1 MSWETPQYFIK
12 SLTAEIPTLSSVE
25 SSSLPSSAQFSPTQ
39 DENYYIEL
47 KTTPPSKLQVI
58 YSKLMLQIKNKE
70 LQKHVKTVIKN
81 KK

>member
-1 MSWETPQYFIK
+1 MSWETPQYFVK

-39 DENYYIEL
+39 DENYYIIKL

-58 YSKLMLQIKNKE
+58 YSKLMPPYKFTKN
-70 LQKHVKTVIKN
+70 V
-81 KK
+81 